1 MFFFLFQIIV
11 QLIALAVIIPGAF
24 LLAKH
29 DEPAPLLHHEDA
41 PTTVDIPV
49 ASENISTPSVT
60 PSKKKANKKVART
73 VPAALKPE
81 TGAPEEI
88 DRRSDAVRALA
99 ARKCPPGME
108 VANHGGPGHDSG
120 GGKYKK
126 VAEGGWQRSHV
137 FKTGWQTIYGRAA

>member
-11 QLIALAVIIPGAF
+11 QLVALAVIIPGAF

-29 DEPAPLLHHEDA
+29 DEPAPLLHEDA

-60 PSKKKANKKVART
+60 PSKKKANRKVVRT
-73 VPAALKPE
+73 VPAAFKPE